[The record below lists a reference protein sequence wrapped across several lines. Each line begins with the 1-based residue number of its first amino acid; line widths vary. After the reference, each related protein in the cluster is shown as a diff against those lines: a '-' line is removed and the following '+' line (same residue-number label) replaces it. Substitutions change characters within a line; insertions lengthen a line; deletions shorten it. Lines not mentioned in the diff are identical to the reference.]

1 VHDDRRWVTLLVGSD
16 PRHQH
21 DVAWGWAEAL
31 MTIRFG
37 TLRRSD
43 RVSEPHYTE
52 TEPIVTAERQ
62 SLLARNQQV
71 TPRGR
76 ARRAMS
82 VTDPLPWA
90 IVDLAGL

>member
-1 VHDDRRWVTLLVGSD
+1 VRCAARRGVHDDRRWVTLLVGSD

-31 MTIRFG
+31 MTIRSG

-52 TEPIVTAERQ
+52 TEPIVTAER
-62 SLLARNQQV
+62 
-71 TPRGR
+71 
-76 ARRAMS
+76 
-82 VTDPLPWA
+82 
-90 IVDLAGL
+90 

>member
-1 VHDDRRWVTLLVGSD
+1 VYDDRRWVTLLVDSD

-31 MTIRFG
+31 MTIRSG

-43 RVSEPHYTE
+43 RVSESDYTE

-62 SLLARNQQV
+62 LPARAELAIDSSRPSSPSKV
-71 TPRGR
+71 
-76 ARRAMS
+76 S
-82 VTDPLPWA
+82 H
-90 IVDLAGL
+90 